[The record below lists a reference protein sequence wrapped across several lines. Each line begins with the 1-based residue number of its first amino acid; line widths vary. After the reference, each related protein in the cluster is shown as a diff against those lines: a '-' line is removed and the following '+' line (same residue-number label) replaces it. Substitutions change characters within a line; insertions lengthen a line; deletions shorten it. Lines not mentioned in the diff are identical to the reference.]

1 MKNVKEEL
9 LRTVNNNY
17 TKGDIV
23 DNPVLCAEAIGYLK
37 ACKIIMPENE
47 NVFDALICGYLEM
60 IRLSILE

>member
-9 LRTVNNNY
+9 IRAGINNY
-17 TKGDIV
+17 TKHDLA

-37 ACKIIMPENE
+37 ACKIIMPEHE
-47 NVFDALICGYLEM
+47 NVFDDMIRGYLEL